1 MAFSIFSKKG
11 SEPPKPSKA
20 EPAKPDAAP
29 KPGSKTSA
37 PSRNAPPAPKPA
49 ALAPEVMS
57 SKINEIEAEM
67 DELDFTA
74 LTAQPVAPRP
84 QPPSNLPDTVI
95 STPPPEDAPAQR
107 APAPAGAV
115 APAGAATASAA
126 KAGVASAARSS
137 KLVIEHG
144 FNPALK
150 PAAGSPNAKPPAQ
163 SATPSA
169 PPRPVAPAPTPAAM
183 PAALQ
188 PKAAAPAALPAKAA
202 APAPAPPKA
211 PAASKNPAA
220 SANPA
225 LTSLGVSSVMMRE
238 LALSP
243 FESAP
248 VLEQAALL
256 YAEGRATEARSAL
269 EAAIK
274 AGKMPQAAA
283 HQAWLLLFDLLENL
297 GEADVF
303 EGAAIDFAVAFE
315 TSPPAFSNRSGVS
328 DPMLETGGGQ
338 YYAING
344 ALDAAI
350 APQLARL
357 GEIALHSKIMRIEF
371 GKIKSVAEPGCTL
384 LLERLRAFKKAGID
398 LVFSNIE
405 HLVTLISGAVETGR
419 RTDPEVFWLLLLEL
433 QQCQGQQDVFEETA
447 LNYCITY
454 EVSPP
459 QWAAPARLA
468 KSTGPKGVAATTAA
482 GAALPQDALYLKGTL
497 QSSADPRFAA
507 INTYAE
513 SRRLVVIDMFDL
525 RRMEPAAAS
534 EFINVLSALY
544 VNNKELELRSPS
556 PLIATLLISMGFT
569 EQARFTLRAA

>member
-20 EPAKPDAAP
+20 DAAKADAAA
-29 KPGSKTSA
+29 KPGSKTPVPSRSA
-37 PSRNAPPAPKPA
+37 PPQPKPA
-49 ALAPEVMS
+49 ALAPEAMS
-57 SKINEIEAEM
+57 SRINEIEAEM

-74 LTAQPVAPRP
+74 LTAQPIVPRP
-84 QPPSNLPDTVI
+84 QPPSNMPDTVI
-95 STPPPEDAPAQR
+95 ATPLPGEAPAQHVPIAAPAAAR
-107 APAPAGAV
+107 EATPKPPAPAPAAV
-115 APAGAATASAA
+115 
-126 KAGVASAARSS
+126 V
-137 KLVIEHG
+137 
-144 FNPALK
+144 
-150 PAAGSPNAKPPAQ
+150 
-163 SATPSA
+163 
-169 PPRPVAPAPTPAAM
+169 
-183 PAALQ
+183 
-188 PKAAAPAALPAKAA
+188 A
-202 APAPAPPKA
+202 APAPGPASSNR
-211 PAASKNPAA
+211 PAASKHSAA

-243 FESAP
+243 FEAAP
-248 VLEQAALL
+248 VLEQAALM
-256 YAEGRATEARSAL
+256 YAEGKAAEARAAL
-269 EAAIK
+269 EAALK
-274 AGKMPQAAA
+274 AGGMPQAAA

-315 TSPPAFSNRSGVS
+315 TSPPAFVNRSGVS
-328 DPMLETGGGQ
+328 DPALDTGGGQ

-357 GEIALHSKIMRIEF
+357 AEIALHSKIMRIEF
-371 GKIKSVAEPGCTL
+371 GKINSVAEPGCTL

-398 LVFSNIE
+398 LVFASIG
-405 HLVTLISGAVETGR
+405 HLAGLLSAAIETGR

-433 QQCQGQQDVFEETA
+433 QQFQGQQDVFEETA

-459 QWAAPARLA
+459 QWAVPAHQPANRATQPVASASGGAP
-468 KSTGPKGVAATTAA
+468 
-482 GAALPQDALYLKGTL
+482 LPQDACYLRGTL
-497 QSSADPRFAA
+497 QSAADPRFAG
-507 INTYAE
+507 ISIYAA
-513 SRRLVVIDMFDL
+513 SRALVVIDMFDL
-525 RRMEPAAAS
+525 RRMDPAAAS

-544 VNNKELELRSPS
+544 VQNKELELRSPS

-569 EQARFTLRAA
+569 EQARFTQRAA